1 MGWICLDCGNES
13 SFTGDENVSGSG
25 TRNSYFDSEGSVN
38 DYDDVDWE
46 SMDGEGDFENVECTE
61 CDSHNV
67 EWETDNNILNEIRV
81 RNDTGNE
88 TSGYVPIPAVREK
101 TWQEEIEGK

>member
-38 DYDDVDWE
+38 DYDDVDWD
-46 SMDGEGDFENVECTE
+46 SIDGEGDFENVECIE
-61 CDSHNV
+61 CNSHNV
-67 EWETDNNILNEIRV
+67 EFEDDENRLNEIRIEH
-81 RNDTGNE
+81 NTGNE
-88 TSGYVPIPAVREK
+88 TSDYVPPPIVKELSWK
-101 TWQEEIEGK
+101 EEIEGK